1 VLSDAGGFVGDSS
14 QFSGRIRNS
23 SQNAAGNLRKMTKT
37 SKALVIAVTVFTV
50 IFMGVAA
57 VMSTARTDWKAKAT
71 KEFPSSQIAAQR
83 ETIQKLDQGIEDL
96 GRQQKIAEAGIAA
109 DEKALFAAETGR
121 EAVLEVELKQ
131 LIDEA
136 HTLAEQ
142 IEVAAKKVEV
152 KQDEDKRLREEVT
165 RLKSQYDDLVAQKD
179 DALTSVKRL
188 RDLLFQA
195 KGVLERVE
203 KRQKALDAEKPRDG
217 TYEDRPAPAASD
229 K

>member
-1 VLSDAGGFVGDSS
+1 MPAGSPATPLNFPVETEIPARRGGDYA
-14 QFSGRIRNS
+14 Q
-23 SQNAAGNLRKMTKT
+23 MTKA
-37 SKALVIAVTVFTV
+37 SKALVIAVTVFSV

-57 VMSTARTDWKAKAT
+57 VMSTARTDWRDKAT
-71 KEFPSSQIAAQR
+71 KEFPSSQIAKQR
-83 ETIQKLDQGIEDL
+83 ETIQEYDKGIEDL
-96 GRQQKIAEAGIAA
+96 ARQQKAVEAGIAA
-109 DEKALFAAETGR
+109 DDKAIFAADSGR
-121 EAVLEVELKQ
+121 EVALESELKQ

-142 IEVAAKKVEV
+142 VEVAAKKVEV
-152 KQDEDKRLREEVT
+152 RQDEDKRLREEVT

-203 KRQKALDAEKPRDG
+203 KRQKALDAEKAHG
-217 TYEDRPAPAASD
+217 GYGDRPGPASD

>member
-1 VLSDAGGFVGDSS
+1 LLSDAGGFVGDSS
-14 QFSGRIRNS
+14 QFSGRIRDS
-23 SQNAAGNLRKMTKT
+23 SQNAAGKLRKMKKA

-57 VMSTARTDWKAKAT
+57 VMSTARTDWKEKAT
-71 KEFPSSQIAAQR
+71 KEFPSSKIADQR
-83 ETIQKLDQGIEDL
+83 TKIQDFDKNIEDL
-96 GRQQKIAEAGIAA
+96 GRLQKAAEAGIAA
-109 DEKALFAAETGR
+109 DEKALVAAESGR
-121 EAVLEVELKQ
+121 EAALEVELQQ

-136 HTLAEQ
+136 HNLADQVE
-142 IEVAAKKVEV
+142 AAARKVEV

-179 DALTSVKRL
+179 DALASVKRL
-188 RDLLFQA
+188 KDLLFQA

-217 TYEDRPAPAASD
+217 TYEERPAPAAPD